1 MSRLKRYCTKG
12 NVYFITAVTY
22 KRNNLLIGNID
33 LFRTTLNKMA
43 EKYNISID
51 AWVVHPDHFHF
62 ILSPAENILDDF
74 MHDFK
79 LSFGSLFR
87 KKQNQITGRVWQSR
101 LWDHILRNEK
111 DLNNH
116 IDYIHYNPVKHSL
129 VKSPFEWRYSTIHEY
144 KEYYQTDWGKKRVF
158 I

>member
-1 MSRLKRYCTKG
+1 LFQVEVGRDPCDPAK
-12 NVYFITAVTY
+12 FAY
-22 KRNNLLIGNID
+22 KRNNLLIENID

-51 AWVVHPDHFHF
+51 AWVVHPDHFHL

-87 KKQNQITGRVWQSR
+87 IMAGSQGSCPTIT
-101 LWDHILRNEK
+101 N
-111 DLNNH
+111 
-116 IDYIHYNPVKHSL
+116 
-129 VKSPFEWRYSTIHEY
+129 
-144 KEYYQTDWGKKRVF
+144 
-158 I
+158 